1 MFSMEKASLKMISR
15 FAQRSCDVLMQGHY
29 EILAQT
35 FPYELQQMLPPIP
48 GFHDDNANEPI
59 FPKYKYYVAL
69 LALSDYCDGG
79 ESLNSVAG
87 RNSPVLYLAPA

>member
-1 MFSMEKASLKMISR
+1 
-15 FAQRSCDVLMQGHY
+15 
-29 EILAQT
+29 
-35 FPYELQQMLPPIP
+35 MLPPIP